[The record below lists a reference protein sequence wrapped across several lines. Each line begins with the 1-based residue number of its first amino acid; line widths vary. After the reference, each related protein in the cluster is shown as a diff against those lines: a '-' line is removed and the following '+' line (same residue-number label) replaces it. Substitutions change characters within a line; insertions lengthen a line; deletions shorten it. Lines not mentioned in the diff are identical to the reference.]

1 MKTLLR
7 YVKWLYRNSK
17 GVRWA
22 LVANTLMGLLSVT
35 LNLIF
40 IWINKRLVDI
50 ATGDFTSS
58 KGIFSGLTE
67 RLNLALSQ
75 SGHGTLGRV
84 LGIFA
89 VILIVLMLLRLLMNA
104 YNTRLSNITYAKM
117 NFLIRQRLFSNLLQA
132 QWQGKEKMHTGDTLN
147 RLFSDVNT
155 VTSVICNDIPSLV
168 TTSFQF
174 LAAAGFLAMMD
185 WRLAL
190 ILVLITPLFV
200 LLGRI
205 FFRKMRRMTSEIRKT
220 EGQIQSHIQE
230 TLQHKTTVQSLDRS
244 EMMEDQLD
252 DLQSEEYGQIMRRTR
267 FSILSSTIVR
277 ATFSFSY
284 TAVFLW
290 CVFGIYKGTITFG
303 MMTAFLQLVSQ
314 VQNPTRGLARV
325 VGGLVNASA
334 SMDRLM
340 ELEDVQKEEQGEP
353 MALTGIAGIRI
364 EHLTFAYPDSDTN
377 IYEDFSFDFPPGSR
391 TAIVGETGAGKSTL
405 IRLMLSLLRP
415 TVGRIILYDKE
426 KEVEAG
432 ARTRVN
438 LVYVPQGNTLFSGTI
453 RDNLLMGDPD
463 ASEEALWAALDTA
476 AAGFVKDLPEGL
488 DTPCGE
494 RGAGL
499 SEGQAQRIAIARGLL
514 RPGSILLMDE
524 FSSSLDPQTE
534 ALLMQNLTERGGDKT
549 MIFITHR
556 EKIAEYCDHILRIG

>member
-75 SGHGTLGRV
+75 SEHGTLGRV

-147 RLFSDVNT
+147 RLISDVNT

-353 MALTGIAGIRI
+353 VALTGIAGIRI
-364 EHLTFAYPDSDTN
+364 AHQEIVADGPAEKGVPLRDIDQVDTGTRPCFN
-377 IYEDFSFDFPPGSR
+377 LFF
-391 TAIVGETGAGKSTL
+391 L
-405 IRLMLSLLRP
+405 I
-415 TVGRIILYDKE
+415 I
-426 KEVEAG
+426 
-432 ARTRVN
+432 
-438 LVYVPQGNTLFSGTI
+438 
-453 RDNLLMGDPD
+453 
-463 ASEEALWAALDTA
+463 
-476 AAGFVKDLPEGL
+476 
-488 DTPCGE
+488 
-494 RGAGL
+494 
-499 SEGQAQRIAIARGLL
+499 
-514 RPGSILLMDE
+514 
-524 FSSSLDPQTE
+524 
-534 ALLMQNLTERGGDKT
+534 
-549 MIFITHR
+549 
-556 EKIAEYCDHILRIG
+556 